1 MAYKLTYSTM
11 FDPPPE
17 MHTRFEAALG
27 EVRGGLGRVHSLHI
41 AGKDVETGAFK
52 EKRSPI
58 DRDWLLGSFAQA
70 TGEHVDQAMRA
81 ASEAF
86 PRWRAT
92 PPHERIRLLR
102 RVAQL
107 IEQRVYHIAA
117 AVTLEVGKNRMEAL
131 GEVQETA
138 DFFNVYCDSFEQQ
151 GGFDHVLPNDPLP
164 NVVSRNR
171 SVMKPYGV
179 WVVINPFNFPFAL
192 AGGPVAAALVT
203 GNTVVLKGASETPW
217 SGRLLADCLRDAGLP
232 PGVFNYLMGPGAA
245 IGDAL
250 VEHPQT
256 CGITFTG
263 SYETGMGIVRKIA
276 AGRYPK
282 PCIAEMGGKNAC
294 VVTAKADL
302 DTAAAGIVR
311 SAFGMGGQ
319 KCSALSRLYVEE
331 SVADELIQKLLKK
344 MQAIGVGDPTVKENW
359 LGPVVSESAHR
370 KYSGYVDRLRKDGAK
385 MLYGGDVLSTGDLAR
400 GFYTLPTLA
409 EAAPEHPLWREEMF
423 LPILMLHRVKDLD
436 AGIRHANDSDLG
448 LTAGVYGSPGEVAEF
463 LERIEAGVTY
473 SNRAAGATTGAWPGY
488 QPFGGWKGSGN
499 TGKAI
504 ASFYYLAQYLRE
516 QSQTVVES

>member
-27 EVRGGLGRVHSLHI
+27 EVRGGLGRKHALHI
-41 AGKDVETGAFK
+41 AGKDVESGAFK
-52 EKRSPI
+52 DKRSPI

-70 TGEHVDQAMRA
+70 SGEHVDQAMRA
-81 ASEAF
+81 ASDAF

-92 PPHERIRLLR
+92 PAHERIRLLR

-107 IEQRVYHIAA
+107 IEERVYHIAA

-138 DFFNVYCDSFEQQ
+138 DFFNVYCDSFESQ
-151 GGFDHVLPNDPLP
+151 GGFDHTLPNDPLP

-245 IGDAL
+245 IGNAL

-256 CGITFTG
+256 CGLTFTG
-263 SYETGMGIVRKIA
+263 SYETGMGIVRKFA
-276 AGRYPK
+276 NGRYSK

-294 VVTAKADL
+294 VVTANADL
-302 DTAAAGIVR
+302 ETAAAGIVR

-331 SVADELIQKLLKK
+331 SVADALVQRL
-344 MQAIGVGDPTVKENW
+344 QQRAG
-359 LGPVVSESAHR
+359 HR
-370 KYSGYVDRLRKDGAK
+370 
-385 MLYGGDVLSTGDLAR
+385 R
-400 GFYTLPTLA
+400 GRSD
-409 EAAPEHPLWREEMF
+409 APEL
-423 LPILMLHRVKDLD
+423 
-436 AGIRHANDSDLG
+436 AGSC
-448 LTAGVYGSPGEVAEF
+448 S
-463 LERIEAGVTY
+463 
-473 SNRAAGATTGAWPGY
+473 
-488 QPFGGWKGSGN
+488 
-499 TGKAI
+499 
-504 ASFYYLAQYLRE
+504 
-516 QSQTVVES
+516 

>member
-17 MHTRFEAALG
+17 MHTRFEAALA
-27 EVRGGLGRVHSLHI
+27 EVRGTLGRKHALHI

-58 DRDWLLGSFAQA
+58 DHDWLLGSFAQA
-70 TGEHVDQAMRA
+70 NATHADQAMRA
-81 ASEAF
+81 AAEAF
-86 PRWRAT
+86 PKWRAT
-92 PPHERIRLLR
+92 PPAERIRLLR
-102 RVAQL
+102 RVAML
-107 IEQRVYHIAA
+107 IEERVYQISA
-117 AVTLEVGKNRMEAL
+117 AVSLEVGKNRMEAL

-138 DFFNVYCDSFEQQ
+138 DFFNVYCDSFEQNS
-151 GGFDHVLPNDPLP
+151 GFDHVLPNDPVT

-192 AGGPVAAALVT
+192 AGGPVASALVT

-250 VEHPQT
+250 VGHPLT
-256 CGITFTG
+256 AGITFTG
-263 SYETGMGIVRKIA
+263 SYDTGMGIVRKLA

-294 VVTAKADL
+294 VVTADADL

-311 SAFGMGGQ
+311 SAYGMGGQ
-319 KCSALSRLYVEE
+319 KCSALSRLYVQE
-331 SVADELIQKLLKK
+331 SVADALIGKLQQKLK
-344 MQAIGVGDPTVKENW
+344 AIGVGDPTRKENW
-359 LGPVVSESAHR
+359 LGPVVSEGALR
-370 KYSGYVDRLRKDGAK
+370 KYSDFVDRLRHGRAK
-385 MLYGGDVLSTGDLAR
+385 MLYGGEISLAGDLAR
-400 GFYTLPTLA
+400 GFYAQPTLA
-409 EAAPEHPLWREEMF
+409 EASLDHPLWREEMF

-436 AGIRHANDSDLG
+436 EGIRHANDSELG
-448 LTAGVYGSPGEVAEF
+448 LTAGVYGSKADVAEF

>member
-17 MHTRFEAALG
+17 MHTRFEAALA
-27 EVRGGLGRVHSLHI
+27 EVRGGLGRKHPLHI
-41 AGKDVETGAFK
+41 AGKDVGTQAHK
-52 EKRSPI
+52 DKRSPI

-70 TGEHVDQAMRA
+70 EADHVEQAMRA
-81 ASEAF
+81 ASDAF
-86 PRWRAT
+86 PHWRAT
-92 PPHERIRLLR
+92 PPHERMRLLR

-107 IEQRVYHIAA
+107 IEERVYHIAA
-117 AVTLEVGKNRMEAL
+117 ALTLEVGKNRMEAL

-138 DFFNVYCDSFEQQ
+138 DFFNVYCDSFVQQ
-151 GGFDHVLPNDPLP
+151 GGFDHALPNDPLP
-164 NVVSRNR
+164 DVVSRNR

-217 SGRLLADCLRDAGLP
+217 AGRLLADCLRDTGFP

-245 IGDAL
+245 VGDAL
-250 VEHPQT
+250 VEHPRT
-256 CGITFTG
+256 AGVTFTG
-263 SYETGMGIVRKIA
+263 SYETGMGIVRKLNS
-276 AGRYPK
+276 GRYPK

-294 VVTAKADL
+294 VVTANADL
-302 DTAAAGIVR
+302 ERASAGIVR

-331 SVADELIQKLLKK
+331 SVADALLRRLVQR
-344 MQAIGVGDPTVKENW
+344 MQAIGIGDPTRVEHW

-370 KYSGYVDRLRKDGAK
+370 NYAGYVDRLRKGGAK
-385 MLYGGDVLSTGDLAR
+385 LLFGGETLATGDLAR
-400 GFYTLPTLA
+400 GFYVTPTLA
-409 EAAPEHPLWREEMF
+409 EAGLDHPLWREEMF
-423 LPILMLHRVKDLD
+423 LPILMLHRVKDID
-436 AGIRHANDSDLG
+436 TGIRHANDSELG
-448 LTAGVYGSPGEVAEF
+448 LTAGVYGSPADVAYF
-463 LERIEAGVTY
+463 MDRIEAGVTY
-473 SNRAAGATTGAWPGY
+473 ANRPQGATTGAWPGY

>member
-17 MHTRFEAALG
+17 MHTRFEAALR
-27 EVRGGLGRVHSLHI
+27 EVRDGLGRRHELHI

-52 EKRSPI
+52 DKRSPV

-70 TGEHVDQAMRA
+70 SEQQVSQAMFA
-81 ASEAF
+81 ASDAF

-92 PPHERIRLLR
+92 PPQERIRLLR

-107 IEQRVYHIAA
+107 IEERVYLIAA

-138 DFFNVYCDSFEQQ
+138 DFFNVYCDSFESQ

-245 IGDAL
+245 IGNAL
-250 VEHPQT
+250 VEHPKT
-256 CGITFTG
+256 CGLTFTG
-263 SYETGMGIVRKIA
+263 SYETGMGIVRKFA
-276 AGRYPK
+276 NGRYPK

-294 VVTAKADL
+294 VVTANADL

-319 KCSALSRLYVEE
+319 KCSALSRLYVEG
-331 SVADELIQKLLKK
+331 SVADALITKLLQRV
-344 MQAIGVGDPTVKENW
+344 QAIGVGDPSRQENW

-370 KYSGYVDRLRKDGAK
+370 KYRGYVDRLRNGGAK
-385 MLYGGDVLSTGDLAR
+385 ILFGGEVLSTGDLAR
-400 GFYTLPTLA
+400 GFYVTPTLA
-409 EAAPEHPLWREEMF
+409 EAALDHPLWREEMF
-423 LPILMLHRVKDLD
+423 LPLLMLYRVKDLD
-436 AGIRHANDSDLG
+436 EGIRLANDSNLG
-448 LTAGVYGSPGEVAEF
+448 LTAGVYGSKSDVAEF

-473 SNRAAGATTGAWPGY
+473 SNRPQGATTGAWPGY